1 MAGGIGNPGPLIAAG
16 VRATPA
22 FSPTPNSVP
31 LGALTGAPVRTIFRS
46 YQIIPASAVGVGGN
60 EATLI
65 VPPTAANRV
74 ISLLA
79 PAVNFRI
86 FIGDSGVSPGVGLAL
101 PAGQPYETIIPGLQ
115 GVYAVTDAPVFLVLQ
130 VQIAPI
136 LYAEQQRKVG

>member
-1 MAGGIGNPGPLIAAG
+1 MVGFGNPGPLISAG

-22 FSPTPNSVP
+22 FQPTPNSEP

-46 YQIIPASAVGVGGN
+46 YQIIPASAVGAGGN
-60 EATLI
+60 EAVLI

-86 FIGDSGVSPGVGLAL
+86 YIGDSGVTPQNGYAL
-101 PAGQPYETIIPGLQ
+101 PPGQPYETVIPGLQ
-115 GVYAVTDAPVFLVLQ
+115 DIYAVTDAPVFLRLQ